1 MYEERGGTNLVRI
14 SGKPRVSRNGP
25 ETSEVD
31 WRPSKSNGFIRGV
44 YSLCFSIVRQPRD
57 DMGQPNFIATQ
68 NLESLTS
75 SMKTPTYPH
84 EGGFALPLTARRF
97 IAWVWRGY
105 PPCLLALFIEE
116 N

>member
-1 MYEERGGTNLVRI
+1 MVRI
-14 SGKPRVSRNGP
+14 NGKPRVSRNGP
-25 ETSEVD
+25 ETSEGD

-44 YSLCFSIVRQPRD
+44 YSLCFFQLYASPRD

-75 SMKTPTYPH
+75 SMKTPTSPPH

-97 IAWVWRGY
+97 IAWVWPG
-105 PPCLLALFIEE
+105 LSALSVGPAWVTFIEE

>member
-1 MYEERGGTNLVRI
+1 GRSSNCIEERGGTNLVRI

-25 ETSEVD
+25 ETSEGD

-44 YSLCFSIVRQPRD
+44 YSLCFFQLYASPRD

-75 SMKTPTYPH
+75 SMKTPTYPPMKVASH
-84 EGGFALPLTARRF
+84 SL
-97 IAWVWRGY
+97 
-105 PPCLLALFIEE
+105 
-116 N
+116 

>member
-1 MYEERGGTNLVRI
+1 MIGDFLNPMASSV
-14 SGKPRVSRNGP
+14 VSTRFVFFQLYA
-25 ETSEVD
+25 S
-31 WRPSKSNGFIRGV
+31 
-44 YSLCFSIVRQPRD
+44 PRD

-75 SMKTPTYPH
+75 SMKTPTSPPH

-97 IAWVWRGY
+97 IAWVWPG
-105 PPCLLALFIEE
+105 LSALSVGPAWVTFIEE

>member
-1 MYEERGGTNLVRI
+1 M
-14 SGKPRVSRNGP
+14 
-25 ETSEVD
+25 
-31 WRPSKSNGFIRGV
+31 
-44 YSLCFSIVRQPRD
+44 
-57 DMGQPNFIATQ
+57 ATQ

-97 IAWVWRGY
+97 IAWVWPG
-105 PPCLLALFIEE
+105 LSALSVGPAWVTYIEE

>member
-1 MYEERGGTNLVRI
+1 MVRI
-14 SGKPRVSRNGP
+14 NGKPRVSRNGP
-25 ETSEVD
+25 ETSEGD

-44 YSLCFSIVRQPRD
+44 YSLCFFQLYASPRD

-75 SMKTPTYPH
+75 SMKTPTYPPH
-84 EGGFALPLTARRF
+84 EGGFALSLTARRF
-97 IAWVWRGY
+97 IAWVWPG
-105 PPCLLALFIEE
+105 LFALSFGPAWVTYIEE

>member
-1 MYEERGGTNLVRI
+1 MVRI

-25 ETSEVD
+25 ETSEGD

-44 YSLCFSIVRQPRD
+44 YSLCFFQLYASPRD
-57 DMGQPNFIATQ
+57 DMGQPNFITTQ

-75 SMKTPTYPH
+75 SMKTPTYPPH

-97 IAWVWRGY
+97 IAWVWPG
-105 PPCLLALFIEE
+105 LSALSVGPAWVTFIEE

>member
-1 MYEERGGTNLVRI
+1 MVRI

-84 EGGFALPLTARRF
+84 EGGFALPFNRS
-97 IAWVWRGY
+97 
-105 PPCLLALFIEE
+105 
-116 N
+116 

>member
-1 MYEERGGTNLVRI
+1 MIDDLLNPMASSV
-14 SGKPRVSRNGP
+14 VSTRFVFFQLYA
-25 ETSEVD
+25 S
-31 WRPSKSNGFIRGV
+31 
-44 YSLCFSIVRQPRD
+44 PRD

-75 SMKTPTYPH
+75 SMKTPTYPPH

-97 IAWVWRGY
+97 IAWVWPG
-105 PPCLLALFIEE
+105 LSALSVGPARVTFIEE